1 MVSFPPLNNML
12 KFGGESPLTRGRIW
26 RALPRLGTRWVV
38 DAGPEAGGVPPFPG
52 GFRPL
57 LCVFFGTVVL
67 RGQRE
72 VLGPVKPPPPVPALL
87 PRQVCGP
94 SRTCETQAVFPDVWR
109 GSLRTSPRMDLLPY
123 SGSPQRGR
131 VSGCC
136 FSRCVGTARADLA
149 IGIRPAA
156 YAPESTKLGHGDPFL
171 GAGES
176 PLGKPSGG

>member
-1 MVSFPPLNNML
+1 MAGSRPSREVVSGEPCLASVQ
-12 KFGGESPLTRGRIW
+12 GGSSTPGPKPAESLPSPAGLGRSS
-26 RALPRLGTRWVV
+26 V
-38 DAGPEAGGVPPFPG
+38 F
-52 GFRPL
+52 
-57 LCVFFGTVVL
+57 FFGTVVFA
-67 RGQRE
+67 GGT
-72 VLGPVKPPPPVPALL
+72 GPPAPPVPALFRGRSAVPL
-87 PRQVCGP
+87 GR
-94 SRTCETQAVFPDVWR
+94 SETQAVFPDVWR

-176 PLGKPSGG
+176 PLGKPSGGLGEA